1 MKARRWSPVLAAS
14 VAMLTAMSPQA
25 LASDAVSSTA
35 PTATPIHHLVVI
47 FDENVSFD
55 HYFGTYPNAANP
67 AGEPPFY
74 AAPDTPSVNGL
85 SGSLLTNN
93 PNGSNPQRLD
103 RSQAVTPDMNHNY
116 TPEQQSVDGGRMDNF
131 INTVGR
137 GNPID
142 LDYYD
147 GNTVTALW
155 YYAQHFA
162 LNDNAYC
169 TQYGPS
175 TPGAINLISGDTA
188 GATVYSSNETTGT
201 AQVVQPGS
209 KNFPTN
215 AVTQNGVDIG
225 DIDPYY
231 DSASKGVTMAMSGK
245 NIGDLLNAKGVT
257 WGWFQ
262 GGFANPNAKDMNIA
276 GTDETTDYSAH
287 HEPFQYYASTANPH
301 HLPPSSV
308 AMIGRTDQA
317 NHQYDI
323 TDFFTALQNGNMPA
337 VSFLKAPEY
346 EDGHAGYSDPLD
358 EQRWLVQTINQIE
371 ASPDWSSTA
380 IIITYDD
387 SDGWYDHVMPPLVN
401 GSNDPVVDVLGG
413 KPVLQNGTDRAGY
426 GPRVPFLV
434 ISPYAKHNFVDNTL
448 MDQTSVLKFIEQNW
462 GLGSLGPASY
472 DTLAGSLMNMFDW
485 HLHNPP
491 VFLDPSTGEPV
502 TPDVQPQV
510 VHGITYL
517 SLNHYAQNL
526 DVVLREANG
535 VARFSYEGHDVAID
549 ERSGKVTV
557 DGQPVHLKA
566 PLMRSGGVWMV
577 PVDEID
583 PLIGAEMHTYTA
595 GNLTFYLFSPQDTP

>member
-1 MKARRWSPVLAAS
+1 MKKGKRWSAALATS
-14 VAMLTAMSPQA
+14 VALFATLSPQA
-25 LASDAVSSTA
+25 LASDTVVPQVNTL
-35 PTATPIHHLVVI
+35 TPIHHLVVI

-55 HYFGTYPNAANP
+55 HYFATYPNAANP

-74 AAPDTPSVNGL
+74 AAPGTPSVNGL
-85 SGSLLTNN
+85 SGSLLTHN
-93 PNGSNPQRLD
+93 PNGVNPQRLD

-116 TPEQQSVDGGRMDNF
+116 TPEQQAVDGGRMDNF

-188 GATVYSSNETTGT
+188 GATVYSSSETSGA
-201 AQVVQPGS
+201 AQVVPPGS
-209 KNFPTN
+209 KNFPN
-215 AVTQNGVDIG
+215 AVTPNGVDIG

-231 DSASKGVTMAMSGK
+231 DSASKGMTMAMAGK

-262 GGFANPNAKDMNIA
+262 GGFANPNAKDNNIA

-287 HEPFQYYASTANPH
+287 HEPFQYYASTANPN
-301 HLPPSSV
+301 HLPPTSV

-323 TDFFTALQNGNMPA
+323 TNFFQALQNGNMPA

-401 GSNDPVVDVLGG
+401 GSSDKAVDVLGG
-413 KPVLQNGTDRAGY
+413 TPVLQNGTDRAGY

-448 MDQTSVLKFIEQNW
+448 IDQTSVLRFIEENW

-472 DTLAGSLMNMFDW
+472 DSLAGSIMNMFDW
-485 HLHNPP
+485 NTQNPP
-491 VFLDPSTGEPV
+491 VFLDPTTGEPV
-502 TPDVQPQV
+502 SPDMQPEV
-510 VHGITYL
+510 IRGTTYL

-526 DVVLREANG
+526 DVVLQTSRG
-535 VARFSYEGHDVAID
+535 MARFSYEGHEVEID
-549 ERSGKVTV
+549 ERSGLVRV
-557 DGQPVHLKA
+557 DGEAVHLKA
-566 PLMRSGGVWMV
+566 PLVRVDGVWMV
-577 PVDEID
+577 PVEEMDS
-583 PLIGAEMHTYTA
+583 LIGATLHTYTD
-595 GNLTFYLFSPQDTP
+595 GHLTYYLFSPQDAH